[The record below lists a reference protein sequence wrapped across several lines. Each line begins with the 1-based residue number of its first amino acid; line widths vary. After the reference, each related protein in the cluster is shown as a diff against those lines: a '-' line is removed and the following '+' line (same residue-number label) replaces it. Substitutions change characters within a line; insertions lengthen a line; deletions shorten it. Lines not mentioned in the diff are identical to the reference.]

1 MAPLT
6 VSTLI
11 VVTETASLLA
21 TFSALSAVL
30 FSVLL
35 SAGSESLDSG
45 ALQPV
50 TVMVAT
56 SAVMSTVS
64 RGRLKVGAAM
74 WLENRIVDIDNSV
87 YDGFWQF
94 LYNLRDKKLHLTLG

>member
-1 MAPLT
+1 LM

-11 VVTETASLLA
+11 VVTEAASLVA
-21 TFSALSAVL
+21 TFLALSAVL

-50 TVMVAT
+50 TVILVS
-56 SAVMSTVS
+56 SAVM
-64 RGRLKVGAAM
+64 RAAIKGRLKTGVAR
-74 WLENRIVDIDNSV
+74 WLENEVVDIDNSV
-87 YDGFWQF
+87 
-94 LYNLRDKKLHLTLG
+94 